1 MRSLPTDPDSE
12 GHRQTDSSRF
22 VRMLPL
28 MAASLFAMATP
39 ATTGP
44 CPASVVNQL
53 DGLYR
58 WEVQRMEQRVD
69 QITSLST
76 QRHRFT
82 PSLFELLLQAYKL
95 RPSSD
100 GGRFLGF
107 NVFNSS
113 QVSTFRAKVIGCSAQ
128 KASSIQAEVSVDVGL
143 RGRPGIPRGLLYEMN
158 KGSKGSWRI
167 NNIKYLD
174 DGRVSL
180 RHYLQD
186 LLNPAS

>member
-1 MRSLPTDPDSE
+1 MLSLLA
-12 GHRQTDSSRF
+12 G
-22 VRMLPL
+22 
-28 MAASLFAMATP
+28 SLVAMATP

-44 CPASVVNQL
+44 CPEGVVNQL

-58 WEVQRMEQRVD
+58 WEVQSMEQRID

-76 QRHRFT
+76 QHHRFT

-113 QVSTFRAKVIGCSAQ
+113 QVFTFRAKVIGCSAQ
-128 KASSIQAEVSVDVGL
+128 KARSIQAEVRVDVGL
-143 RGRPGIPRGLLYEMN
+143 RGRPGIPRGLLYEM
-158 KGSKGSWRI
+158 KKDSKGSWRI
-167 NNIKYLD
+167 NNIFYLD
-174 DGRVSL
+174 DGRRPL
-180 RHYLQD
+180 KHHLQD
-186 LLNPAS
+186 LLSPAS

>member
-1 MRSLPTDPDSE
+1 MRRLPTDPDME

-22 VRMLPL
+22 ICMLPL
-28 MAASLFAMATP
+28 MAASLFAIASP
-39 ATTGP
+39 ALTGP
-44 CPASVVNQL
+44 CPADVVNQL

-69 QITSLST
+69 QIKALSS

-82 PSLFELLLQAYKL
+82 PSLFELLLQAKKL
-95 RPSSD
+95 RPTSD
-100 GGRFLGF
+100 GRFLDF

-113 QVSTFRAKVIGCSAQ
+113 QVATFRAKVIGCSSQEAR
-128 KASSIQAEVSVDVGL
+128 SIQAEVSVDVGL

-158 KGSKGSWRI
+158 KCSKGSWRI
-167 NNIKYLD
+167 NNITYLD

-180 RHYLQD
+180 RPYLKN

>member
-1 MRSLPTDPDSE
+1 MLYLLAGSL
-12 GHRQTDSSRF
+12 
-22 VRMLPL
+22 V
-28 MAASLFAMATP
+28 AMATP

-44 CPASVVNQL
+44 CPEGVVNQL

-58 WEVQRMEQRVD
+58 WEVQSMERRVD

-100 GGRFLGF
+100 DGRFLGF

-143 RGRPGIPRGLLYEMN
+143 RDKPSGIPRGLLYEMN

-167 NNIKYLD
+167 NNITYLD
-174 DGRVSL
+174 DGRVPL
-180 RHYLQD
+180 RPYLED